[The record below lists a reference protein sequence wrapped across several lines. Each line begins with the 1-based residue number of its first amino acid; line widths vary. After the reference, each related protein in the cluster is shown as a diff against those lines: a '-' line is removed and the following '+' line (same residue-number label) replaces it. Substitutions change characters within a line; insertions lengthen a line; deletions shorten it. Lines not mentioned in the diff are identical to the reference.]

1 MPHVGWDADLVIWDS
16 HPLALGATP
25 IQVIIDGIPQLPAR
39 FVVEKPHSF
48 QVVPKVPNFD
58 KEANS
63 TVRQWSFANTFFN
76 LLLTC
81 LSFFRSSTKDC
92 LLWNPMT
99 L

>member
-58 KEANS
+58 KEADQ
-63 TVRQWSFANTFFN
+63 TVRPCSLVIVFLFSEFVVNDFTI
-76 LLLTC
+76 LG
-81 LSFFRSSTKDC
+81 RI
-92 LLWNPMT
+92 
-99 L
+99 